1 MYEPISRIMRV
12 NNNSKLT
19 KAIKLS
25 RKLKK
30 AIKSIHIRNCD
41 PVINEI
47 NDSEKGI
54 FLIKMD
60 CKIRIEYEGKR
71 TKSKAKAMFLVHKE
85 LIKSR
90 SIHYRNMINRFNQNV
105 F

>member
-1 MYEPISRIMRV
+1 MKKIRR
-12 NNNSKLT
+12 T
-19 KAIKLS
+19 IKLP

-47 NDSEKGI
+47 NYSEKGI

-90 SIHYRNMINRFNQNV
+90 SMLYRNIINRFNQNI
-105 F
+105 FNKHESNQSN